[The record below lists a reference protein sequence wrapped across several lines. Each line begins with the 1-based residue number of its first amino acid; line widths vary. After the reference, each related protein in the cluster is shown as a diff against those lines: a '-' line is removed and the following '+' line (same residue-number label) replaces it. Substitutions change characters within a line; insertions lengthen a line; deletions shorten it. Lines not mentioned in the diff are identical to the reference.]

1 MKKHLLA
8 ALAVLSFSAAAGAQ
22 TAYGVVSAGVSK
34 SSFDCLG
41 APSCDKSDTAFK
53 LIGGYRFMPNLAGEI
68 GYFDFGKQKLSGGG
82 ASLEYKNSAF
92 GIGVAYLQD
101 LTPNWN
107 FVGRVGVAQ
116 MKTKVNG
123 SAPGIGSASDS
134 DNNTTLYGGL
144 GVGYKLSKNISIDGS
159 WDFSRGKY
167 NKNGVNESGGLNALS
182 LGVTFGF

>member
-1 MKKHLLA
+1 MKKHLLV
-8 ALAVLSFSAAAGAQ
+8 ALAVLSLSAVASAQ
-22 TAYGVVSAGVSK
+22 TVYGVVSAGASK

-53 LIGGYRFMPNLAGEI
+53 LMGGYKFMPNVAAEI

-101 LTPNWN
+101 IAADWN

-116 MKTKVNG
+116 MKTKVSG
-123 SAPGIGSASDS
+123 SAPGFGSASDS
-134 DNNTTLYGGL
+134 DNNTTLYAGL
-144 GVGYKLSKNISIDGS
+144 GVGYKLSKTVSIDGAF
-159 WDFSRGKY
+159 DFSRGKF
-167 NKNGVNESGGLNALS
+167 NKDGANESGSVSALS
-182 LGVTFGF
+182 LGLTFGF